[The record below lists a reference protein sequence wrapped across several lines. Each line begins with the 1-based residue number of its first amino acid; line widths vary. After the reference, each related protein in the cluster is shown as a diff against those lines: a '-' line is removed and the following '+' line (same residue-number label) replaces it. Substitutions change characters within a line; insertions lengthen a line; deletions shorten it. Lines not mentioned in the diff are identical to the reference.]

1 MAPRP
6 GPERLPEPDAEFLG
20 TILAS
25 NSFAWSNVPARLYSR
40 GPYRTVLHL
49 VFFYHKVLPLMEVE
63 SGHCVLAY
71 QTPFLPLAACAQEL
85 SKVSRN
91 ACGPFYKL
99 RRYGSGQIPRR
110 RLLEFACHL
119 DALDQIDDES
129 GINQVGPS

>member
-1 MAPRP
+1 
-6 GPERLPEPDAEFLG
+6 
-20 TILAS
+20 
-25 NSFAWSNVPARLYSR
+25 
-40 GPYRTVLHL
+40 
-49 VFFYHKVLPLMEVE
+49 MEVE

-129 GINQVGPS
+129 GINQVGPSCNKTDARVMQSVPGRQIYQK